1 MALETQVKNSCGEFT
16 VFVDP
21 DPLTYRSG
29 EDIYTVQVINRTRTT
44 RPQCGGPGGVPAGR
58 RSERRAAMTT
68 TDLTALF
75 AALGII
81 TVREAERRWDVK
93 NMRQNGP
100 DYPARVRLAGGRDW
114 LTTEAAV
121 RAVYGAE
128 LAEVVAEADA
138 VTDGGRHDPAA

>member
-1 MALETQVKNSCGEFT
+1 
-16 VFVDP
+16 
-21 DPLTYRSG
+21 
-29 EDIYTVQVINRTRTT
+29 
-44 RPQCGGPGGVPAGR
+44 
-58 RSERRAAMTT
+58 MTT

-81 TVREAERRWDVK
+81 TVREAERRWGVK